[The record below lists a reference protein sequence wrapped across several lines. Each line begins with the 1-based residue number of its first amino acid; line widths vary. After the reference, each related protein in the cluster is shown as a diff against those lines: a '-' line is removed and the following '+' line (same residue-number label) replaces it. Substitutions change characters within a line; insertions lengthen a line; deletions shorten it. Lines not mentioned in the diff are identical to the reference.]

1 MPWKFQGEKEKSE
14 GEKED
19 GQQKKEGEE
28 EKGRENEGNCPLE
41 DMKNLQEQSPGVT
54 SRRFSLYKKGAADA
68 ALKMYR
74 SDLKANQRRYR
85 RIYIK

>member
-41 DMKNLQEQSPGVT
+41 DMKNLQEHLRESPPGDFLH
-54 SRRFSLYKKGAADA
+54 SAINCSLRNCMVGRAAPSPP
-68 ALKMYR
+68 K
-74 SDLKANQRRYR
+74 
-85 RIYIK
+85 RI

>member
-41 DMKNLQEQSPGVT
+41 DMKNLQEHRV
-54 SRRFSLYKKGAADA
+54 FSKSNLG
-68 ALKMYR
+68 
-74 SDLKANQRRYR
+74 KA
-85 RIYIK
+85 KWF